1 MPLPE
6 KRIFYLFLV
15 VGITTVG
22 LIAFGAMNR
31 ISIQAQGAEPQHERS
46 FTMDDLPIPYC
57 PDWIYEKP
65 LRIPSSPTPAPVVTD
80 VLTLEDLKDSGRC
93 KIRSPQLRP
102 KQPGPPGS
110 GSRSALYK
118 RFAQTGPPYGLPSD
132 GSTQ

>member
-22 LIAFGAMNR
+22 LIAFGALNR
-31 ISIQAQGAEPQHERS
+31 ISIQAQGAEPQHERI
-46 FTMDDLPIPYC
+46 TLENLPLPLC

-65 LRIPSSPTPAPVVTD
+65 LRIPSSPTPLPTMD
-80 VLTLEDLKDSGRC
+80 DDLLNPGDSGRC
-93 KIRSPQLRP
+93 KIRPPQLRP